1 MENLDGE
8 GGWEMGF
15 GGSGSYDSHALPVRG
30 QHYPGQSQQ
39 LVPGHPP
46 PPPPPPQMM
55 QQQQL
60 MRQQVG
66 QVNSVGQP
74 AMDERAKMV
83 AMYWRR
89 LAGLR
94 PHRSF
99 ASRYIQT
106 LDKFM

>member
-1 MENLDGE
+1 MENLAGE
-8 GGWEMGF
+8 GPWEMGF
-15 GGSGSYDSHALPVRG
+15 GGSVPGMG
-30 QHYPGQSQQ
+30 QQYPGQPQQ
-39 LVPGHPP
+39 LPP
-46 PPPPPPQMM
+46 PGQQPPQPP
-55 QQQQL
+55 QQL
-60 MRQQVG
+60 MRQPVG